1 MTHFDDELTRQLAD
15 ANPVRNPELTELER
29 RRSEKHLQA
38 ILGDPR
44 AGHGARAGSGA
55 GAGAGRGHRGRWLL
69 GAAAAVSA
77 IALGTGLLPSLF
89 NGHETTATAEEIL
102 HTAGESSLHAADA
115 TDIAVT
121 AQEYLERTDR
131 LGEEFV
137 STAYEVSA
145 DGQVRT
151 TTTQSNNAPAELQNV
166 DRGLAVDPVQLQ
178 ATGADVDS
186 LRALADSVD
195 DSTARGVLKL
205 LLHPALSSEQQKAL
219 YELMASLDGNDLAG
233 VEQSATDGD
242 DEIVTVIRDVDQLSF
257 SVIPATGQL
266 VRVHGLVG
274 PEITTDVAATAI
286 VDCVHVTGLEGPEM
300 ISTACAD
307 NNYYVED
314 LEWEN
319 WGADTATATGTAWI
333 NDCDPLCAD
342 GEFETF
348 PVRLTLDKREE
359 CGYNARIYS
368 RMVLDYPENPERNE
382 EFSIG
387 CAQPDESA

>member
-1 MTHFDDELTRQLAD
+1 MTHFDDELTRQLGD
-15 ANPVRNPELTELER
+15 ANPVRNPELNELER

-38 ILGDPR
+38 ILGDAR
-44 AGHGARAGSGA
+44 AGLGSRAGSGS
-55 GAGAGRGHRGRWLL
+55 GAGRSNSGRWLL

-89 NGHETTATAEEIL
+89 NGQESTATAEEIL
-102 HTAGESSLHAADA
+102 ATAGESSLHAADA
-115 TDIAVT
+115 TDIAIT

-151 TTTQSNNAPAELQNV
+151 STAQSNNAPAELQDAN
-166 DRGLAVDPVQLQ
+166 RNLSVDPVQLQ
-178 ATGADVDS
+178 ATGADTES
-186 LRALADSVD
+186 LRALADSLD

-233 VEQSATDGD
+233 VEQSTTGGD
-242 DEIVTVIRDVDQLSF
+242 DEVVTVIRDVDQLSF

-274 PEITTDVAATAI
+274 PGITTEVSATAI

-333 NDCDPLCAD
+333 NNCDPLCAD
-342 GEFETF
+342 GEFATF
-348 PVRLTLDKREE
+348 PVRLTLDNREE

-368 RMVLDYPENPERNE
+368 RMLLEYPENPDRNE

-387 CAQPDESA
+387 CAQPTEPAH

>member
-1 MTHFDDELTRQLAD
+1 MTHFDDELTRQLGD
-15 ANPVRNPELTELER
+15 ANPVRNPELNELER

-38 ILGDPR
+38 ILGD
-44 AGHGARAGSGA
+44 ARAGLGSRAGSSSGA
-55 GAGAGRGHRGRWLL
+55 GRSNSGRWLL

-89 NGHETTATAEEIL
+89 NGQESTATAEEIL
-102 HTAGESSLHAADA
+102 ATAGESSLHAADA
-115 TDIAVT
+115 TDIAIT

-151 TTTQSNNAPAELQNV
+151 STAQSNNAPAELQDAN
-166 DRGLAVDPVQLQ
+166 RNLSVDPVQLQ
-178 ATGADVDS
+178 ATGADTES
-186 LRALADSVD
+186 LRALADSLD

-233 VEQSATDGD
+233 VEQSTTGGD
-242 DEIVTVIRDVDQLSF
+242 DEVVTVIRDVDQLSF

-274 PEITTDVAATAI
+274 PGITTEVSATAI

-333 NDCDPLCAD
+333 NNCDPLCAD
-342 GEFETF
+342 GEFATF
-348 PVRLTLDKREE
+348 PVRLTLDNREE

-368 RMVLDYPENPERNE
+368 RMLLEYPENPDRNE

-387 CAQPDESA
+387 CAQPTEPAH